1 MARSQGAPFGRAWFW
16 LCLALL
22 LHVGDE
28 ALTGFLGVYNPT
40 VTAMRQHVPWLPLPT
55 FEFRVWL
62 GGLLVAVVVL
72 LSFTRFASR
81 GAAWLRPL
89 AYLFAGLMIV
99 NALGHTAGAIAGTRW
114 LPVPPPRLM
123 PGLLS
128 SPLLLAASIYLLYQ
142 LRARETGPRQHPATP
157 VLAPEVR

>member
-1 MARSQGAPFGRAWFW
+1 MARSQGAPFGRAWLW

-22 LHVGDE
+22 LHVSDE

-40 VTAMRQHVPWLPLPT
+40 VIALRQRLPWLPLPT
-55 FEFRVWL
+55 FDFQVWL
-62 GGLLVAVVVL
+62 AGLLVAVVAL
-72 LSFTRFASR
+72 LSLTGFASR

-99 NALGHTAGAIAGTRW
+99 NALGHTAGAIAGARW
-114 LPVPPPRLM
+114 LPMPPPRLM
-123 PGLLS
+123 PGLAS

-142 LRARETGPRQHPATP
+142 LRARPRA
-157 VLAPEVR
+157 AG